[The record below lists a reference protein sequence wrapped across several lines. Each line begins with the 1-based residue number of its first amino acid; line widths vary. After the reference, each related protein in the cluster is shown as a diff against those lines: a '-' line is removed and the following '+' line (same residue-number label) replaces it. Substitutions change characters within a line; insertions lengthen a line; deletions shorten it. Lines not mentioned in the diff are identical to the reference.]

1 MKCILSAINQA
12 APRAQ
17 DLYAYPHAK
26 RDKDTPSNIGRKVVL
41 RGLVSRQDLNG
52 CYASIIEEPRC
63 RCLIVTLLTAIAAAH
78 WWLFVTLSPN
88 PLFHT

>member
-1 MKCILSAINQA
+1 MKCVLSAINQA

-17 DLYAYPHAK
+17 DLYAYPYAK

-63 RCLIVTLLTAIAAAH
+63 NCHTFNRNCCSALMAACDA
-78 WWLFVTLSPN
+78 
-88 PLFHT
+88 